1 MSKRKIAKYVGIIV
15 LVAVSLALIFNQ
27 KIKSYLIESYHPN
40 ISVAQVNKNRH
51 KSAKYNYG
59 EVKELT
65 MANVAKARA
74 KGKDL
79 PIVGVISMPSIDM
92 TLPIT
97 NGVSNQNLA
106 LSAGTLRPDVKM
118 GQGNYALAGHNMSN
132 LGPKTLFSPLY
143 YKGKVGQMI
152 YVTDLKHVYEYR
164 VTQKQFVSK
173 YRTDLVQNTKEKMI
187 TLITCDATG
196 ANRLMVRGTYV
207 KKMSYRHAP
216 TSVRKALSQQYNY

>member
-1 MSKRKIAKYVGIIV
+1 MSKRKTAKYVGIIV
-15 LVAVSLALIFNQ
+15 LVIVSLALIFNQ

-40 ISVAQVNKNRH
+40 ISATQVKKNRH
-51 KSAKYNYG
+51 KAAKYNYG

-216 TSVRKALSQQYNY
+216 ASVRKALSHQYNY